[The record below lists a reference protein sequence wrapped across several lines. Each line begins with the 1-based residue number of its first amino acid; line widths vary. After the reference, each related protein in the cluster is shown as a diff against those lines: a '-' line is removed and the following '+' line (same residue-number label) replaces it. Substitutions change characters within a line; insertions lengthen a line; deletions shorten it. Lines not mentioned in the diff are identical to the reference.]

1 MATAAKSNVTK
12 VQVPGEAAAPA
23 DDQSTALEQGAAGD
37 DAGQD
42 GEQSQAAD
50 DPAAGNSEGAGGVA
64 DADALQAQ
72 LDAKDAELAELK
84 AALAKSDAQA
94 DAAKKPGSLR
104 PGPGGRSDFTHLRA
118 SQIDV
123 ATLKRPVQVREG
135 WLVPEKI
142 TQNDKG

>member
-1 MATAAKSNVTK
+1 MAKTNVTK

-42 GEQSQAAD
+42 GEQIQAAD
-50 DPAAGNSEGAGGVA
+50 DPAAGNSEGAGVA

-84 AALAKSDAQA
+84 AALAKA
-94 DAAKKPGSLR
+94 DATKKPGPLR
-104 PGPGGRSDFTHLRA
+104 PGPGGRSDFTHVSA

-123 ATLKRPVQVREG
+123 ATLKRPIETRDG

>member
-23 DDQSTALEQGAAGD
+23 PDQPTGLPQGQVDGGNDAGAGD
-37 DAGQD
+37 TDPLTLEAG
-42 GEQSQAAD
+42 G
-50 DPAAGNSEGAGGVA
+50 GEGATVV
-64 DADALQAQ
+64 DLDALQAQ

-104 PGPGGRSDFTHLRA
+104 PGPGGRSDFTHVSA

-123 ATLKRPVQVREG
+123 STLKRPVQVREG

>member
-1 MATAAKSNVTK
+1 MAKTNVTK

-42 GEQSQAAD
+42 GEQIQAAD
-50 DPAAGNSEGAGGVA
+50 DPAAGNSERAGVV

-84 AALAKSDAQA
+84 AALAKSGAQS
-94 DAAKKPGSLR
+94 DAAKKPGPLR
-104 PGPGGRSDFTHLRA
+104 PGPGGRSDFTHVSA